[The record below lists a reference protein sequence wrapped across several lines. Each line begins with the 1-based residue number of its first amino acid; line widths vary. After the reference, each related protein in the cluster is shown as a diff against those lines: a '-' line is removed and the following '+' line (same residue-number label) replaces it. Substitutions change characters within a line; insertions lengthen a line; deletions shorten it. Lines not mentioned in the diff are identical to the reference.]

1 MSKGAYIHYR
11 DSTIGKTLVDAL
23 DHFVAIDAL
32 TPQLAN
38 KIILN
43 FDVAIMD
50 ALAERKT
57 EAKLT
62 FKGHLDTYRFCDDV
76 WTFLVTG
83 VTFKFPQS
91 YLKPIETDKISIIAM
106 SAKRLTEP

>member
-1 MSKGAYIHYR
+1 MCTTAILRKNHPTQPQPNVTNTHTTKS
-11 DSTIGKTLVDAL
+11 IGKTLVDAL

-62 FKGHLDTYRFCDDV
+62 FKVSLPY
-76 WTFLVTG
+76 FL
-83 VTFKFPQS
+83 FRKKNPPQA
-91 YLKPIETDKISIIAM
+91 KI
-106 SAKRLTEP
+106 